1 MNSNESNKQPL
12 ELVPLDE
19 ENNSPAIANFGQKD
33 DGEYIGH
40 DRRFAFYS
48 RRESCDRRDQI
59 RFDLLKDSRRSI
71 NNRRNGGWT
80 SESNH

>member
-40 DRRFAFYS
+40 DRRFAFTPVVKAATDAIKYV
-48 RRESCDRRDQI
+48 
-59 RFDLLKDSRRSI
+59 SI
-71 NNRRNGGWT
+71 C
-80 SESNH
+80 